1 MLPRAERLTKPGLFQ
16 RTHSLKRSVSASFLS
31 LYVLERNPR
40 SAPNLPLVGF
50 VIGKK
55 VYAKATQRNRAK
67 RRVREAYRLWRLRLT
82 QAPEGQTNNLQ
93 QWYSLVWH
101 IRAEVENA
109 PFDEIYRS
117 VDECLTRATAKYG
130 RKGK

>member
-16 RTHSLKRSVSASFLS
+16 RTYSLKKSVSSSFLS
-31 LYVLERNPR
+31 LYVQERNPR
-40 SAPNLPLVGF
+40 SIARLPLVGF

-67 RRVREAYRLWRLRLT
+67 RRVREAYRLWRLKLI
-82 QAPEGQTNNLQ
+82 QNPEEQSYNLQ

-101 IRAEVENA
+101 IRAEIE
-109 PFDEIYRS
+109 
-117 VDECLTRATAKYG
+117 
-130 RKGK
+130 